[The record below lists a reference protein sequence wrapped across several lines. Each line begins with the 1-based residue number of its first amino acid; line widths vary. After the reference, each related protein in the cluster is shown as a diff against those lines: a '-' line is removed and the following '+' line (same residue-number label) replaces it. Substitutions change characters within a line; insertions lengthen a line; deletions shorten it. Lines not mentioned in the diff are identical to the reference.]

1 MYGFIGCLFIIHL
14 QPPKN
19 PGPCWEWLCCGVRVV
34 TVLLLI
40 ISSVGRNFTLLQA
53 SWILHLNLCNF
64 HLLILHRGE
73 FLSFAGHAASLLY
86 FTRLYCLEKC
96 SSQAKNGSR
105 RDQTGYV
112 SVFLLMFTTSMS
124 TTSFKYFSSD

>member
-1 MYGFIGCLFIIHL
+1 MYHSIHL

-19 PGPCWEWLCCGVRVV
+19 TGPCWERLCCAVRVV

-64 HLLILHRGE
+64 HLLPLHRGE
-73 FLSFAGHAASLLY
+73 LFLSFAGHAASLLY

>member
-1 MYGFIGCLFIIHL
+1 MLFIL
-14 QPPKN
+14 KTLARVAS
-19 PGPCWEWLCCGVRVV
+19 GCGVRVV

-40 ISSVGRNFTLLQA
+40 ISSVGRNLTLLQA

-64 HLLILHRGE
+64 HLLPLHLGE
-73 FLSFAGHAASLLY
+73 LFLSFAGHAASLLY

-96 SSQAKNGSR
+96 SSQAKNGSG